1 MAEYW
6 QEILDWLHL
15 RGLSIVLILV
25 LAVAALVVARGFINR
40 LIAAYKSRNQDREL
54 HKRAE
59 TLGSMTQYIAVTAI
73 LFTAAMLLLDQFG
86 IQLGPLLAA
95 AGVVGIAVGFGAQ
108 HLVQDLTNGF
118 FIMLDDEIRV
128 GDFVEAAGVRG
139 HVEKVSLR
147 QTVLRDID
155 GNVHFIPNSQIGV
168 VTNMS
173 KVYSYCL
180 MNIGVAYREN
190 LDEVFEVM
198 EMVGGELMKDNKFS
212 GMILEPLEVMGL
224 DDFGDSALIIKVRVK
239 VQPSKQWLVK
249 RAYFKRL
256 KKAFDERDIEIPFPH
271 TTLYLGQDKSG
282 SAPPLHVSGD
292 LKSKSDMEHGE

>member
-6 QEILDWLHL
+6 KEILDWLHL
-15 RGLSIVLILV
+15 RGLSIALIVL
-25 LAVAALVVARGFINR
+25 LAVAALVVARGFVNR
-40 LIAAYKSRNQDREL
+40 LIVAYKTRNDDREL

-59 TLGSMTQYIAVTAI
+59 TLGSMTKYIAVIVI

-95 AGVVGIAVGFGAQ
+95 AGVVGIAVGFGTQ

-128 GDFVEAAGVRG
+128 GDYVEAAGVTGR
-139 HVEKVSLR
+139 VEKVSLR
-147 QTVLRDID
+147 QTVLRDIN
-155 GNVHFIPNSQIGV
+155 GNVHFIPNSQVGV

-180 MNIGVAYREN
+180 MSIGVAYREN
-190 LDEVFEVM
+190 LDEVFDVM
-198 EMVGGELMKDNKFS
+198 EMVGEEIMKDERYS

-224 DDFGDSALIIKVRVK
+224 DDFGDSALMIKVRIK
-239 VQPSKQWLVK
+239 VQPSKQWIVK
-249 RAYFKRL
+249 RAYYGRL

-271 TTLYLGQDKSG
+271 RTLYMGQDKTG
-282 SAPPLHVSGD
+282 NAPPLYVSTGD
-292 LKSKSDMEHGE
+292 KSSADAERGE